1 MTTSALLLDRL
12 APPAPIPAAN
22 AGARNWLQVR
32 GLPDAHDEA
41 WRYTPVDQIVA
52 RLKLATPA
60 TSLPLQRSV
69 LDHLAGE
76 HGGPR
81 LVFVNGHHVPELSEC
96 DRLPAGVW
104 CGPLA
109 ELPPGR
115 TAPPHVMHDDDFADG
130 FHALNRAAGPAVALV
145 LVGPG
150 VELPRPVHIVHVA
163 APTDAFALAHP
174 HTVIDLG
181 DRARA
186 HVIETFTGLD
196 GTTITNAVTS
206 IHVGSHAALLRHRI
220 QTEAPGAIHVGHT
233 RVEQATGS
241 DLRSTSV
248 MVGAAI
254 ARDAIDVGLRGSDA
268 RVSLDGVYL
277 PSGHRRHDTAVTVD
291 HAASRCTSTQRF
303 RGVIDGHARGSFSGR
318 IIVRPDTVATDA
330 QQTNRNLLLSKTA
343 QADSRPWLEILADDV
358 RCNHGA
364 TVGRIDDAALFY
376 LRSRGIPVEEGRAML
391 VDAFVHEITD
401 TISPS
406 SLRDHVSGAWARCD
420 PGARS

>member
-12 APPAPIPAAN
+12 APPAPTPAAN
-22 AGARNWLQVR
+22 GAARHWLQVR

-52 RLKLATPA
+52 SLKQATPA

-69 LDHLAGE
+69 VDHLAGE

-81 LVFVNGHHVPELSEC
+81 LVFVNGFHVPELSEC

-104 CGPLA
+104 CGPLT
-109 ELPPGR
+109 ELPPWR
-115 TAPPHVMHDDDFADG
+115 APAHGLHDDEFVDG
-130 FHALNRAAGPAVALV
+130 FQALNRAAAPAVALV
-145 LVGPG
+145 IVDPG
-150 VELPRPVHIVHVA
+150 IELRRPIHVVHIA
-163 APTDAFALAHP
+163 APTHPFALSHP
-174 HTVIDLG
+174 HTVVDLG
-181 DRARA
+181 DHARA

-206 IHVGSHAALLRHRI
+206 IHVGSGAALTRHRI

-233 RVEQATGS
+233 RVAQATRS

-248 MVGAAI
+248 MVGAHI
-254 ARDAIDVGLRGSDA
+254 ARDAIDVGLHGSDA

-318 IIVRPDTVATDA
+318 IVVRPDTVGTDA
-330 QQTNRNLLLSKTA
+330 QQTNRNLLLSSTA
-343 QADSRPWLEILADDV
+343 QADSRPWLEIFADDV

-376 LRSRGIPVEEGRAML
+376 LRSRGIPREEGRAML

-401 TISPS
+401 PIRPE
-406 SLRDHVSGAWARCD
+406 SLRDHVGAALARRD